1 MTKEPKMPLAEANYP
16 APVRPE
22 DLDDEAWLDLLD
34 QVEDAAERSHFA
46 DRERLIATGV
56 VDSEGRLLKPVAEG
70 PHSDD
75 GGGW

>member
-1 MTKEPKMPLAEANYP
+1 MTKEPKMSLVEGDYP

-34 QVEDAAERSHFA
+34 LAEDAAERSHLV
-46 DRERLIATGV
+46 DRERLIATAA
-56 VDSEGRLLKPVAEG
+56 VDSKGRLVKPAAEG
-70 PHSDD
+70 PHSND